1 MNFRRL
7 RLSQIRRMFCA
18 FILSAPLLTAC
29 AKSTLPVSIHG
40 VNYSAEPFSFV
51 LEDPADPKNKGDGE
65 LVDSYAAGGTTC
77 CYVLPKK
84 WQPGIKVSILS
95 KHWLG
100 KSADNSL
107 HDVAGVHSV
116 EIPRYADG
124 KPGELWVLR
133 AADGT
138 LDIVSSD
145 FQPDH
150 PQWPGKVKGWPVPS
164 LAYQRERW
172 DISIDHEKG
181 GVKMYEELLAG
192 LAAEPDKQYKEAWDH
207 ALAHDKKSLEGHKSP
222 ADASYRSML
231 KGEYEEE
238 LLRTRQR
245 LEQLARGRP

>member
-100 KSADNSL
+100 KSTDNSL

-138 LDIVSSD
+138 LDIVSTD

-150 PQWPGKVKGWPVPS
+150 PKWPGKVKGWPVPS
-164 LAYQRERW
+164 LAYQRDRY
-172 DISIDHEKG
+172 DLYIDHEKG
-181 GVKMYEELLAG
+181 GVRLYERMLVELDTIPDQR
-192 LAAEPDKQYKEAWDH
+192 AAEDWDF
-207 ALAHDKKSLEGHKSP
+207 AVRRGKKSIDGFTGSTDVKFRAMLRREFEEG
-222 ADASYRSML
+222 L
-231 KGEYEEE
+231 KYSREQVE
-238 LLRTRQR
+238 R
-245 LEQLARGRP
+245 LEKGRP